1 MRYHPSAAKIGLGI
15 AAAAIF
21 AATAFS
27 AAPAKADKV
36 ADFYKG
42 RDITFIVGFSVG
54 GSYGAYA
61 RMLARHM
68 AQYVPGKPNILTK
81 HLQGGGGS
89 RAANFLYNAAAK
101 DGTILGFLADS
112 LAVGQLMFPKKAK
125 YDATKMRYIGRLT
138 PVNPV
143 LMINRNHKVKTIQ
156 DAMKHQVIV
165 SCSGRNNQSY
175 MFPKATK
182 ELLGV
187 KFKQVCGYAGSAP
200 QTLAQERGD
209 IDAQSSAWISWKIRK
224 WDNIQRGDL
233 IPLIQYGLT
242 REKDLP
248 NLPLPQDL
256 TKDAD
261 NKAIFKFLFAGGAVG
276 RTLIAAPGVPMD
288 RVKAL
293 RAAFQKTM
301 KDAKF
306 LATAKKRNA
315 NIDPIT
321 GEELDKITAD
331 VLATEK
337 RLVRQA
343 RNIMKGYQKNC
354 KKNCKRKK
362 KKKKKKKAS

>member
-1 MRYHPSAAKIGLGI
+1 MQRKFLNRSLAIAGFTAALAAGSSIPSAAR
-15 AAAAIF
+15 
-21 AATAFS
+21 
-27 AAPAKADKV
+27 ADTV

-42 RDITFIVGFSVG
+42 RDVTFIVGFSVG

-68 AQYVPGKPNILTK
+68 AQYVPGKPNMITK

-89 RAANFLYNAAAK
+89 RAANYLYNAAPK
-101 DGTILGFLADS
+101 DGTMLGFLADS

-125 YDATKMRYIGRLT
+125 YDASKMRYIGRLT

-143 LMINRNHKVKTIQ
+143 LMINKGHKAKTIQ

-200 QTLAQERGD
+200 QTMAQERGD

-224 WDNIQRGDL
+224 WDKIQRGEL
-233 IPLIQYGLT
+233 IPLIQYGLE

-248 NLPLPQDL
+248 NIPLPQDM

-261 NKAIFKFLFAGGAVG
+261 NKKIFRFLFAGGAVG

-301 KDAKF
+301 KDPKF
-306 LATAKKRNA
+306 LADAKKANA
-315 NIDPIT
+315 NIDPLD
-321 GEELDKITAD
+321 GAALDKITAE

-337 RLVRQA
+337 RLVNQA

-354 KKNCKRKK
+354 KKNCKKK
-362 KKKKKKKAS
+362 KKKKKKKSS

>member
-1 MRYHPSAAKIGLGI
+1 MARNHLPKPATVAA
-15 AAAAIF
+15 F
-21 AATAFS
+21 AAVLAAGAVTAS
-27 AAPAKADKV
+27 PAPADEV
-36 ADFYKG
+36 ADFFKG
-42 RDITFIVGFSVG
+42 RDVTFIVGFSVG
-54 GSYGAYA
+54 GSYGTYA

-68 AQYVPGKPNILTK
+68 AEHVPGKPNMITK

-89 RAANFLYNAAAK
+89 CAANYLYNAARK
-101 DGTILGFLADS
+101 DGTELGFLADS

-125 YDATKMRYIGRLT
+125 YDASKMRYIGRLT

-143 LMINRNHKVKTIQ
+143 LMINKGHKVRTIQ
-156 DAMKHQVIV
+156 DAMKHEVIV

-224 WDNIQRGDL
+224 WDKIQRGEL
-233 IPLIQYGLT
+233 IPLIQYGLE

-256 TKDAD
+256 TNDPD
-261 NKAIFKFLFAGGAVG
+261 NKKIFRFLFAGGAVG
-276 RTLIAAPGVPMD
+276 RTLIAAPDVPMD
-288 RVKAL
+288 RIKAL

-301 KDAKF
+301 KDPGF
-306 LATAKKRNA
+306 LAAAKKANA
-315 NIDPIT
+315 NIEPLD
-321 GEELDKITAD
+321 GESLDKITAE

-337 RLVRQA
+337 RLVQQA
-343 RNIMKGYQKNC
+343 GNIMRGYQKNC
-354 KKNCKRKK
+354 KKDCVRKK
-362 KKKKKKKAS
+362 KKKKKKSS

>member
-1 MRYHPSAAKIGLGI
+1 MKHFPSVTKLGAGLV
-15 AAAAIF
+15 AAAVLS
-21 AATAFS
+21 ATALTS
-27 AAPAKADKV
+27 TPAKADKV

-42 RDITFIVGFSVG
+42 RDVTFIVGFSVG

-68 AQYVPGKPNILTK
+68 GQYVPGKPNMLTK

-89 RAANFLYNAAAK
+89 RAANFLYNAAPK

-125 YDATKMRYIGRLT
+125 YDASKMRYIGRLT

-143 LMINRNHKVKTIQ
+143 LMINKGHKVRTIK

-182 ELLGV
+182 ELLGI

-200 QTLAQERGD
+200 QSLAQARGD
-209 IDAQSSAWISWKIRK
+209 IDAQSSAWISWKIRR
-224 WDNIQRGDL
+224 WDDVQKGVL
-233 IPLIQYGLT
+233 IPLIQYGLV

-248 NLPLPQDL
+248 NIPLPQDL

-261 NKAIFKFLFAGGAVG
+261 NKNIFKFLFAGGAVG

-293 RAAFQKTM
+293 RIAFNKTM
-301 KDAKF
+301 KDPKF
-306 LATAKKRNA
+306 LAVAKKRNA

-321 GEELDKITAD
+321 GEELDKITST

-343 RNIMKGYQKNC
+343 RNIMKGYKKNC
-354 KKNCKRKK
+354 KKNCKKKK

>member
-1 MRYHPSAAKIGLGI
+1 MDHHSTAGRFGLGI
-15 AAAAIF
+15 AAAALIGT
-21 AATAFS
+21 AAFTAT
-27 AAPAKADKV
+27 PAKADAV

-42 RDITFIVGFSVG
+42 RDVTFIVGFSVG

-68 AQYVPGKPNILTK
+68 GQYVPGKPNMITK

-89 RAANFLYNAAAK
+89 RAANFLYNAAPK
-101 DGTILGFLADS
+101 DGTVLGFLADS

-125 YDATKMRYIGRLT
+125 YDASKMRYIGRLT

-143 LMINRNHKVKTIQ
+143 LMINKNHKVKTIQ

-187 KFKQVCGYAGSAP
+187 NFKQVCGYAGSAP
-200 QTLAQERGD
+200 QTMAQERGD

-224 WDNIQRGDL
+224 WDKIQRGDL
-233 IPLIQYGLT
+233 IPLIQYGRE

-248 NLPLPQDL
+248 NVPLPQDL

-261 NKAIFKFLFAGGAVG
+261 NKKIFNFLFAGGAVG
-276 RTLIAAPGVPMD
+276 RTLIAAPGTPMD
-288 RVKAL
+288 RVNAL
-293 RAAFQKTM
+293 RAAFQKTV
-301 KDAKF
+301 KDPKF
-306 LATAKKRNA
+306 LADAKKANA
-315 NIDPIT
+315 NIDPLD
-321 GEELDKITAD
+321 GASLDKITAD

-337 RLVRQA
+337 RLINQT

-362 KKKKKKKAS
+362 KKKKKKSS